1 MSFRPLA
8 LAFAAFAL
16 AACGG
21 KAVEPVASAAPSAA
35 PAPASVLAVS
45 SPPPAVPGG
54 RAPAPA
60 PVAPVASASAATPED
75 PPDLAGGDRDAH
87 GCMASAGY
95 LYSALRKECIR
106 IFEKGIA
113 LDPVPLPKGSE
124 AVISASIVF
133 AGDDHTVAKNE
144 SVEIMVPKEGTSVVL
159 MRAKKS
165 SEYTKEGSPFTVTYG
180 KMWEIKKGGKTIYLE
195 AK

>member
-1 MSFRPLA
+1 MPFRPFA
-8 LAFAAFAL
+8 LSLPVVPAAVL

-21 KAVEPVASAAPSAA
+21 KAVEPAANAAPSVA

-45 SPPPAVPGG
+45 SP
-54 RAPAPA
+54 A
-60 PVAPVASASAATPED
+60 PVAPVASASAAATPED

-113 LDPVPLPKGSE
+113 LDPVPAPKGSE

-144 SVEIMVPKEGTSVVL
+144 SVEIIVPKEATSVVL
-159 MRAKKS
+159 TRAKKS

-180 KMWEIKKGGKTIYLE
+180 KKWEIKKSGKTIYLE

>member
-1 MSFRPLA
+1 MRFRPLSLALPVVAA
-8 LAFAAFAL
+8 LAV

-21 KAVEPVASAAPSAA
+21 KTVEPAASAAPSAA
-35 PAPASVLAVS
+35 VS
-45 SPPPAVPGG
+45 
-54 RAPAPA
+54 APAPA
-60 PVAPVASASAATPED
+60 PVAPVASASAAATTPED

-124 AVISASIVF
+124 AVISASLVF

-144 SVEIMVPKEGTSVVL
+144 SVEIIVPKEATSVVL
-159 MRAKKS
+159 TRAKKS

-180 KMWEIKKGGKTIYLE
+180 KKWEIKKGGKTIYLE